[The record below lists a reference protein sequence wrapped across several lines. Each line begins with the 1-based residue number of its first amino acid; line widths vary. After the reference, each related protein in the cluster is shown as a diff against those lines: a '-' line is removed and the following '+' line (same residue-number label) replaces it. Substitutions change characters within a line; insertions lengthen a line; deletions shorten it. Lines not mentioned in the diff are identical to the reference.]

1 MLQIQPDL
9 EIVVEFV
16 TNEDYKYVRALGA
29 LYLRC
34 VGRPADIYRY
44 LEPLYTDYSKL
55 RVRTF
60 EGWHITH
67 LDQFI
72 DELLTEDYA
81 CDIALPHL
89 PKRWH
94 LEKAGQ
100 LGPRVNSAAGL
111 DGDEEVSEEEEEV
124 VQEEAI
130 VGRLKMK
137 GGSSKK
143 RRREESE
150 APVQDED
157 RVADGHD
164 LDIEATNALRAK
176 LGLKPLRT

>member
-1 MLQIQPDL
+1 M
-9 EIVVEFV
+9 
-16 TNEDYKYVRALGA
+16 
-29 LYLRC
+29 
-34 VGRPADIYRY
+34 
-44 LEPLYTDYSKL
+44 
-55 RVRTF
+55 
-60 EGWHITH
+60 
-67 LDQFI
+67 
-72 DELLTEDYA
+72 
-81 CDIALPHL
+81 

-111 DGDEEVSEEEEEV
+111 DGDEDVSEEEEV
-124 VQEEAI
+124 VPQEEAI
-130 VGRLKMK
+130 VGRLKLK

-143 RRREESE
+143 RRREEVQTE
-150 APVQDED
+150 QDED

>member
-1 MLQIQPDL
+1 M
-9 EIVVEFV
+9 
-16 TNEDYKYVRALGA
+16 
-29 LYLRC
+29 
-34 VGRPADIYRY
+34 
-44 LEPLYTDYSKL
+44 
-55 RVRTF
+55 
-60 EGWHITH
+60 
-67 LDQFI
+67 
-72 DELLTEDYA
+72 
-81 CDIALPHL
+81 
-89 PKRWH
+89 
-94 LEKAGQ
+94 
-100 LGPRVNSAAGL
+100 NSAAGL